1 MADVLAAA
9 LDYAASG
16 WPVLPCN
23 PATKA
28 PLLPKETQ
36 PGAKNGGLYL
46 ASTDAEKIRSWWRR
60 WPKAMIGVPTGA
72 ASGTCVIDLDPRVHE
87 ADAMLAGIESWLGAP
102 VEAAVSRTQ
111 SGGLHLIFARPD
123 EKIGNRT
130 ALFQRI
136 PNAPE
141 EIRLHVDVR
150 GDGGYIIVPPSV
162 MTQGTFYEWVKPPGG
177 PLPPLPGR
185 LLDAMAKRLDVR
197 AAPAGET
204 PPAPLP
210 LPARERSSGHD
221 EARRRYADAA
231 LTRQTAEL
239 ARVTEGARGYELN
252 RIGFILGRLVAAGV
266 LTESETAAALISAC
280 DRNGLT
286 AKDGAAAVRA
296 NVLRAIA
303 TGAAE
308 GHPFD
313 ASRIGQRVA
322 DPRQRRQPVAAGQPQ
337 SDHDVIQDSGDD
349 DSLVDDPGETYPP
362 DGEDIDW
369 DLLRRCAAEPQN
381 DIGNAR
387 RLRHR
392 YGHDIIHIQAIDWF
406 AWDGRRWA
414 EDIDGRVSRPL
425 CHRTAEA
432 ILHEPLVMGYTP
444 AEDEAIE
451 RGDAAAATVAA
462 LEVRLK
468 AATGDDQAAAAGDL
482 MKATAAVDAAERA
495 KKALASRRQKRRSF
509 AVASGNNGKMNGML
523 AEALAFLSHPVDRL
537 DQDPLALNVGNGTL
551 RFIVTEEDDPECP
564 DPDVT
569 RTIRKVEM
577 RRDSHNRLDMISK
590 IADVDHDPAATC
602 PVFDAFL
609 ATILPTPA
617 VRRFVQRY
625 LGYAITGL
633 TREQCFCIFHGA
645 GRNGKSTLVDVV
657 ARLLGEYSTSL
668 PISTLI
674 HNNHGGKGSEAT
686 PDLARLPGARFVRTS
701 EPREGLSLDESLVKS
716 MTGGEPIA
724 VRRLQKEFID
734 IRPQFKLVISVNPLP
749 RISGTDDGIWRRV
762 MLVPFEVQ
770 VDPEKVDKD
779 LPAKLWAERS
789 GILNWLIAGLVDYL
803 EKGLE
808 PPAEVRAATEG
819 YRDESDVLG
828 QFVRS
833 ALTVTGRSYDAVEVG
848 TLYQA
853 FLVWCQRSSVT
864 PLQKTTFNR
873 RMPQAAQRHG
883 IEKGKSSVVIYQ
895 GVEIRPEFAGQP
907 SHTHD
912 DMGG

>member
-1 MADVLAAA
+1 MSKSHDIA
-9 LDYAASG
+9 
-16 WPVLPCN
+16 
-23 PATKA
+23 
-28 PLLPKETQ
+28 
-36 PGAKNGGLYL
+36 
-46 ASTDAEKIRSWWRR
+46 
-60 WPKAMIGVPTGA
+60 
-72 ASGTCVIDLDPRVHE
+72 
-87 ADAMLAGIESWLGAP
+87 
-102 VEAAVSRTQ
+102 
-111 SGGLHLIFARPD
+111 
-123 EKIGNRT
+123 
-130 ALFQRI
+130 
-136 PNAPE
+136 NA
-141 EIRLHVDVR
+141 I
-150 GDGGYIIVPPSV
+150 
-162 MTQGTFYEWVKPPGG
+162 
-177 PLPPLPGR
+177 
-185 LLDAMAKRLDVR
+185 
-197 AAPAGET
+197 
-204 PPAPLP
+204 
-210 LPARERSSGHD
+210 
-221 EARRRYADAA
+221 
-231 LTRQTAEL
+231 
-239 ARVTEGARGYELN
+239 
-252 RIGFILGRLVAAGV
+252 
-266 LTESETAAALISAC
+266 
-280 DRNGLT
+280 
-286 AKDGAAAVRA
+286 DGA
-296 NVLRAIA
+296 
-303 TGAAE
+303 
-308 GHPFD
+308 
-313 ASRIGQRVA
+313 
-322 DPRQRRQPVAAGQPQ
+322 Q
-337 SDHDVIQDSGDD
+337 SLTDD

-362 DGEDIDW
+362 DGEVIDW

-432 ILHEPLVMGYTP
+432 ILHEPLVMGHTP
-444 AEDEAIE
+444 EEQAAI
-451 RGDAAAATVAA
+451 
-462 LEVRLK
+462 
-468 AATGDDQAAAAGDL
+468 DQAAVNAE
-482 MKATAAVDAAERA
+482 AAERA

-569 RTIRKVEM
+569 RTIHKVEM